1 MENVSK
7 KKQID
12 IQLLVIVGILVVV
25 GFLIFLSAA
34 LGITAQSGT
43 KYSSI
48 VFNQLVLGLIFGGI
62 AATVIAHMPYTNW
75 RKYSFW
81 MFVGSIIL
89 TLMVFIPGLGLEAG
103 GAKRW
108 LMIGP
113 LSFQPAEVLKISF
126 VLYFA
131 TWLSMVGKKGVQ
143 TFKFGLLPF
152 LILSGVL
159 SVVMLLQPDTDT
171 LIVMIVAG
179 ASMYFVAGGRI
190 KHFLILALIA
200 VIGLSVLIATRPY
213 IKDRVLTFINPS
225 SADAQG
231 SGYQIQQSLI
241 AIGSGGIAGRGFGQ
255 SLQKFNFL
263 PEPIGDSIYAVAA
276 EEFGFIGAF
285 GLILLFLAFAW
296 KGLKVASNVGDPF
309 GGLVTIGLVILI
321 TTQSFWNIAAMLGVI
336 PLSGLPLLFVS
347 HGGTALFFTL
357 VAVGILLNI
366 SRYQKTS

>member
-1 MENVSK
+1 VPK

-12 IQLLVIVGILVVV
+12 ISFLTIAIILVVV
-25 GFLIFLSAA
+25 GFIIFLSAA
-34 LGITAQSGT
+34 LGITAQSEVR
-43 KYSSI
+43 YSSI
-48 VFNQLVLGLIFGGI
+48 VFNQLILGLILGGT
-62 AATVIAHMPYTNW
+62 AATIIAHTPYTFW
-75 RKYSFW
+75 RKWSFW
-81 MFVGSIIL
+81 IFVSSIIL
-89 TLMVFIPGLGLEAG
+89 NFMVFIPGLGLEAG

-108 LMIGP
+108 IIIGP
-113 LSFQPAEVLKISF
+113 LSFQPSEVLKISF

-131 TWLSMVGKKGVQ
+131 TWLSMVGKKGVT

-152 LILSGVL
+152 LVLSGILSL
-159 SVVMLLQPDTDT
+159 VMLLQPDTDT
-171 LIVMIVAG
+171 LIVMLAAG
-179 ASMYFVAGGRI
+179 ASMYFVAGGKI
-190 KHFLILALIA
+190 KHFLVLGVIAIL
-200 VIGLSVLIATRPY
+200 GLSLLIATRPY
-213 IKDRVLTFINPS
+213 IKDRVLTFLDPS
-225 SADAQG
+225 AADAQS

-241 AIGSGGIAGRGFGQ
+241 AIGSGGVAGRGFGQ

-285 GLILLFLAFAW
+285 GLILLFLSFAW
-296 KGLKVASNVGDPF
+296 KGLRVASNVPDMF
-309 GGLVTIGLVILI
+309 GGLVAIGLVILI

-366 SRYQKTS
+366 SRYQKSQ